1 MRIWGKAIDRIKGG
15 VKIYFVKLFLVSIL
29 PGILWVIYFY
39 RQDRNNPEPLKL
51 IIRDFSWG
59 FLLVFPAGILE
70 SPFARWLTA
79 GTPPLQLFL
88 ACIFAVGFIEEGLKS
103 YAVYRLHYGHPD
115 FDEAIDGI
123 IYGVTL
129 GLGFATFENLF
140 YTILYGYQVGLTRAF
155 LTTLAHGAFTGIFG
169 SYLSRGMKA
178 GKKGII
184 WTGFFL
190 VAFLHGLYD
199 FLVISGYLNFFTSI
213 IIILLLQFYLARL
226 LQDSRRKLNYE

>member
-1 MRIWGKAIDRIKGG
+1 M
-15 VKIYFVKLFLVSIL
+15 VKIYFLKLFLVSIL

-39 RQDRNNPEPLKL
+39 RQDRKNPEPVRL

-70 SPFARWLTA
+70 SPFGKWLTA
-79 GTPPLQLFL
+79 GTPPLILFL
-88 ACIFAVGFIEEGLKS
+88 TCIFVIGFVEEGLKS
-103 YAVYRLHYGHPD
+103 YAVYALHYKHSD

-140 YTILYGYQVGLTRAF
+140 YTILYGYQVGLTRAI
-155 LTTLAHGAFTGIFG
+155 LTSLAHGAFTGIFG
-169 SYLSRGMKA
+169 SYLSRG
-178 GKKGII
+178 KKEDNKTII
-184 WTGFFL
+184 WTGFLL

-199 FLVISGYLNFFTSI
+199 FLVISAYLNIYTTVLI
-213 IIILLLQFYLARL
+213 IVLLQLYLAKL
-226 LQDSRRKLNYE
+226 FQDSRRELNFK

>member
-1 MRIWGKAIDRIKGG
+1 ME
-15 VKIYFVKLFLVSIL
+15 IYFLKLFLVSIL

-39 RQDRNNPEPLKL
+39 RQDRVNPEPLKL

-70 SPFARWLTA
+70 SPFAGWLTA
-79 GTPPLQLFL
+79 GTPPLKLFL
-88 ACIFAVGFIEEGLKS
+88 ACVFVVGFIEEGLKS
-103 YAVYRLHYGHPD
+103 YAVYRLHYEHPD
-115 FDEAIDGI
+115 FDEPIDGI

-140 YTILYGYQVGLTRAF
+140 YTILYGIQVGLTRAF
-155 LTTLAHGAFTGIFG
+155 LTTLAHSAFTGIFG
-169 SYLSRGMKA
+169 SYLSRGRKE
-178 GKKGII
+178 GGKGIV
-184 WTGFFL
+184 WRGFIL

-199 FLVISGYLNFFTSI
+199 FLVISAYLILFTSI

-226 LQDSRRKLNYE
+226 LRDARSGLDTG